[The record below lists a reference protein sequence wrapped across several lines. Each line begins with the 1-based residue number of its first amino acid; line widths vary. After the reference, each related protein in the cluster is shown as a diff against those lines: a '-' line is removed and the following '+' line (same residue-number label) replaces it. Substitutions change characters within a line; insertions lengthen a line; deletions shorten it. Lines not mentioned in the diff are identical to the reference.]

1 MMTFRLALRRLPKPC
16 LAAGV
21 LISALLL
28 LTQLFPQLAAIQEP
42 GELLGA
48 GFAGVWAVQ
57 WGPPA
62 RSAVLILAGVM
73 AALLVAL
80 LRLGLATLLEVPP
93 VIPSGLSL
101 ARAAIAGLLGVWVAG
116 LLRQRFA
123 L

>member
-1 MMTFRLALRRLPKPC
+1 MMTFRLALRRLPKPF

-21 LISALLL
+21 LISAILL
-28 LTQLFPQLAAIQEP
+28 LTQQFPQLVAIQEP
-42 GELLGA
+42 GELLSA

-62 RSAVLILAGVM
+62 RTGVLILAGVM
-73 AALLVAL
+73 AALLAVLLRVGLAAL
-80 LRLGLATLLEVPP
+80 LEIPP
-93 VIPSGLSL
+93 VIPVGLSL
-101 ARAAIAGLLGVWVAG
+101 ARAAMAGLLGVWVAA